1 MNKTL
6 PAPSADVLRA
16 LGVTLVA
23 PGPAHHTSSPLKTG
37 GFKTVYA
44 GKLDST
50 QEDVVVTV
58 EVVQH
63 CTHHFETH
71 AVEQAIT
78 ARIATEPPHPNVVA
92 LKVLPLE
99 HDGKLYMVLERCAQ
113 EVFDVLID
121 AGAPARGVGESTVR
135 DYFVQAAAGLLHMHT
150 LGVAHRDI
158 KLENMLLTKAGVV
171 KLIDFGLG
179 HVAAVPASSDDPFD
193 MASDRELGS
202 RAYQAPE
209 VREAAK
215 GATRYD
221 TRAADVWSLGV
232 CLFALATGYWP
243 LREASSNDW
252 RFKKL
257 NEAQAKGASSCETIF
272 GWYKRS
278 TLDMAPELIELIDC
292 MLLVEPL
299 ARPTMK
305 QVLQASWLQGAGNL
319 LLEAQPRYENEVTR
333 ARAPK
338 AAPKTALTKAADE
351 SVRLSF
357 QALVLDCAD
366 VAFDNAQHA
375 EETQSPR
382 SEEAQSPPLLEAP
395 SPQDDDQDD
404 DNERGDVRQ
413 LFRGCHHKADEYY
426 VLEKKESSSQSTSS
440 SSADSTHIKPSSY
453 QSSSSS
459 AGSGPPMI
467 CRQALTL

>member
-23 PGPAHHTSSPLKTG
+23 PGPAHHTSSPLTPLKTG

-50 QEDVVVTV
+50 QEEVVVTV

-63 CTHHFETH
+63 CPRHFETH

-78 ARIATEPPHPNVVA
+78 ERIATEPPHPNVVA
-92 LKVLPLE
+92 LKAPPLE
-99 HDGKLYMVLERCAQ
+99 RDGKLYMVLERCAQ

-179 HVAAVPASSDDPFD
+179 HMAAVPASSDDLFD

-257 NEAQAKGASSCETIF
+257 IEAQAKGASSCETIF

-278 TLDMAPELIELIDC
+278 TSDMAPELRELIDC

-305 QVLQASWLQGAGNL
+305 QVLEASWLQGAGNL
-319 LLEAQPRYENEVTR
+319 ILEAQPRYENEVTR

-338 AAPKTALTKAADE
+338 AAPKTATDASE
-351 SVRLSF
+351 RLYF

-366 VAFDNAQHA
+366 VAFDNVQRA

-395 SPQDDDQDD
+395 SPQDDDNDD
-404 DNERGDVRQ
+404 DKNRGDLRQ
-413 LFRGCHHKADEYY
+413 LFRGCHDKADEYY
-426 VLEKKESSSQSTSS
+426 VLEKKESSSHSTF
-440 SSADSTHIKPSSY
+440 SSADSTHIKLSSY

-467 CRQALTL
+467 CRQAFTL

>member
-6 PAPSADVLRA
+6 PAPCADVLRA

-23 PGPAHHTSSPLKTG
+23 PGPAHHTSSPLTPLKTG

-50 QEDVVVTV
+50 QEEVVVTV

-63 CTHHFETH
+63 CPHHFETH

-78 ARIATEPPHPNVVA
+78 ERIATEPPHPNVVA
-92 LKVLPLE
+92 LKAPPLE
-99 HDGKLYMVLERCAQ
+99 RDGKLYMVLERCAQ

-179 HVAAVPASSDDPFD
+179 HMAAVPASSDDLFD

-257 NEAQAKGASSCETIF
+257 IEAQAKGASSCETIF

-278 TLDMAPELIELIDC
+278 ELMTPELRELIDC

-305 QVLQASWLQGAGNL
+305 QVLEASWLQGAGNL
-319 LLEAQPRYENEVTR
+319 ILEAQPRYQNEVTR

-338 AAPKTALTKAADE
+338 AAPKTATDASE
-351 SVRLSF
+351 RLYF

-366 VAFDNAQHA
+366 VAFDNVQRA

-395 SPQDDDQDD
+395 SPQDDDNDD
-404 DNERGDVRQ
+404 DKNRGDLRQ
-413 LFRGCHHKADEYY
+413 LFRGCHDKADEYC
-426 VLEKKESSSQSTSS
+426 
-440 SSADSTHIKPSSY
+440 DSNHIELSSY

-467 CRQALTL
+467 CRQAFTL